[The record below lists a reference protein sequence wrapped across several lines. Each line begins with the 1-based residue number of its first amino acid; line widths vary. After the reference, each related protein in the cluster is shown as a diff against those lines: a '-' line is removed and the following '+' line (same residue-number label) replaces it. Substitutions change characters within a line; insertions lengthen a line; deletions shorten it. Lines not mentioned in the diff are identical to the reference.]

1 VRLLKIDVIKGL
13 AALGIGP
20 MHSDLK
26 GLDLI
31 LSYIDE
37 APFSV
42 FSVLVGVI
50 LFGFMSWLAQRQ
62 PTQSSR
68 QVSKIRAF

>member
-1 VRLLKIDVIKGL
+1 
-13 AALGIGP
+13 

-50 LFGFMSWLAQRQ
+50 LVGFMSWLAQRQ
-62 PTQSSR
+62 P
-68 QVSKIRAF
+68 V